1 MPSTDQYESAM
12 LRALELSLQGP
23 FIGVNP
29 QVGAVILDAEGK
41 TVSEGWHLGSGTDHA
56 EVMALKNLR
65 EKLSVERLPNGFT
78 AVVTLE
84 PCNHTGKTGPC
95 AQELIQAGISRV
107 VFASSDPGDA
117 SSAGADTLES
127 AGVEVI
133 SGVLLKQAEDQNR
146 VWLTANRLGR
156 PFVTLKWASSLDGRN
171 AAQDGS
177 SKWISGNESRADT
190 HVRRSQVDA
199 IMVGTATIEA
209 DNPELTAR
217 QQNGVLCRSQPLRVI
232 MGKRDLDHNLKIFNS
247 DAETLQLKTH
257 SIEEALDTL
266 WDRGIKH
273 VFIEG
278 GPNLASEFV
287 KLGLVDEYLI
297 YLAPT
302 LLGGDKTSLIDI
314 GVEGISEA
322 KNLEILETKNLGN
335 DIFIRARSA

>member
-1 MPSTDQYESAM
+1 MPTTDQYESAM
-12 LRALELSLQGP
+12 SRALELSLQGP
-23 FIGVNP
+23 FTGVNP
-29 QVGAVILDAEGK
+29 QVGAVILDAQGES
-41 TVSEGWHLGSGTDHA
+41 VAEGWHLGTGTDHA
-56 EVMALKNLR
+56 EVMAIKNL
-65 EKLSVERLPNGFT
+65 KANLGVDTLPSGFT

-95 AQELIQAGISRV
+95 AKALIEAGIARV
-107 VFASSDPGDA
+107 VFASSDPGEA
-117 SSAGADTLES
+117 SSSGAKTLGS
-127 AGVEVI
+127 AGVEVVA
-133 SGVLLKQAEDQNR
+133 GVLLKQAEAQNR
-146 VWLTANRLGR
+146 VWLTSNRLGR

-177 SKWISGNESRADT
+177 SKWISGEESRADT
-190 HVRRSQVDA
+190 HVRRSQADA

-217 QQNGVLCRSQPLRVI
+217 EVNGALYDSQPLRVI
-232 MGKRDLDHNLKIFNS
+232 VGKRDLDRNLKIFSS
-247 DAETLQLKTH
+247 DAETVQLKTH

-273 VFIEG
+273 VFVEG

-287 KLGLVDEYLI
+287 KLRFVDEYLI
-297 YLAPT
+297 YLAPMV
-302 LLGGDKTSLIDI
+302 LGGDKTSLIDI

-322 KNLEILETKNLGN
+322 KNLEILETKKLGN